1 MKKHVAFRRA
11 SVVVFL
17 LASGFVHRAAH
28 AQEAGNE
35 WTEGRESAAPEP
47 SASAAPSNAPNAE
60 PAPVEEPK
68 LKPLAQVPEG
78 EDPTADQ
85 AGSGSEAPAKSAIEK
100 RILHG
105 FRMGYLYVANYDQP
119 TSDNSDPECKD
130 CSLKDRY
137 NMRTPHQYLLGYEIM
152 GRLIGHGWLNVIVVG
167 NVLVSGLEQS
177 KFWPSANLL
186 IGFELDQSFQVGL
199 GPNFTLE
206 EDKPAHLVMAAGWT
220 PVVGNFYVPV
230 HGFFI
235 PDVDGNHRMGAT
247 VGVNW

>member
-1 MKKHVAFRRA
+1 VTHGITDFARHARN
-11 SVVVFL
+11 SVGL
-17 LASGFVHRAAH
+17 LVSSTTY

-35 WTEGRESAAPEP
+35 WTSGSDRISEQAPP
-47 SASAAPSNAPNAE
+47 AVQSAAPSAKSSPEPSQRAP
-60 PAPVEEPK
+60 
-68 LKPLAQVPEG
+68 LRWG
-78 EDPTADQ
+78 GDDPTADQ
-85 AGSGSEAPAKSAIEK
+85 AGTDAGAAANKNVEK

-105 FRMGYLYVANYDQP
+105 FRMGYLSSRTT
-119 TSDNSDPECKD
+119 TSRRPATIRTVRN
-130 CSLKDRY
+130 CSLKERY
-137 NMRTPHQYLLGYEIM
+137 GMRTPHQYLLGYEVM
-152 GRLIGHGWLNVIVVG
+152 GRLIGHGWLNVVVVG

-186 IGFELDQSFQVGL
+186 IGFEFDESFQVGV

-206 EDKPAHLVMAAGWT
+206 EDKPAHLVMAGGWT
-220 PVVGNFYVPV
+220 PKVGSFFVPV